1 MKKTVVAI
9 LAIYYLTVTCGVTVN
24 LHYCMK
30 RLASVD
36 WFGSKADK
44 CGRCGMDMH
53 KSSKCCH
60 DEFKVVKL
68 NEDHLK
74 SPVAEFVFSAD
85 QPVVLAHSFFITSF
99 LFNTDIE
106 NHYDQHPPPLLSAQ
120 DSYLQHNVFRI

>member
-1 MKKTVVAI
+1 MKKPFVVI
-9 LAIYYLTVTCGVTVN
+9 LAVYYLAITSGVTVN

-30 RLASVD
+30 RLASVE
-36 WFGSKADK
+36 WFGSKSDK
-44 CGRCGMDMH
+44 CGRCGMNKH
-53 KSSKCCH
+53 KSNKCCH

-74 SPVAEFVFSAD
+74 SPVAEFAFSVD
-85 QPVVLAHSFFITSF
+85 QPAVLAPSSFITSF